1 MIDAFTIFTGHTS
14 VVEVG
19 VVIVAYEINFKCFK
33 VSLGLF
39 QENPRGWGGPE
50 TNFFFRGG
58 GCNLISVFLVLG
70 VKNISVFWVV
80 GVKLVV

>member
-1 MIDAFTIFTGHTS
+1 MILLI
-14 VVEVG
+14 
-19 VVIVAYEINFKCFK
+19 
-33 VSLGLF
+33 LGLF

-50 TNFFFRGG
+50 MNFFLRGG

>member
-1 MIDAFTIFTGHTS
+1 MIIMGKQADGLRPFQFFLCLAATNPLKTS
-14 VVEVG
+14 
-19 VVIVAYEINFKCFK
+19 
-33 VSLGLF
+33 GLF

-50 TNFFFRGG
+50 TNFFLRGG

-70 VKNISVFWVV
+70 VKNISVSWVV

>member
-1 MIDAFTIFTGHTS
+1 MLRAVPGKSTG
-14 VVEVG
+14 VG
-19 VVIVAYEINFKCFK
+19 WTGNEF
-33 VSLGLF
+33 VSS
-39 QENPRGWGGPE
+39 WW
-50 TNFFFRGG
+50 